1 MLLITDPEVKALI
14 AEALYWKRA
23 YKESGRSDD
32 FSLGGYAALKRA
44 VMLLTDIDI
53 EMIDG
58 FFDEIDEDFALE
70 TQSMLENL
78 LSEQKTT
85 SSGEK

>member
-23 YKESGRSDD
+23 YKESGSNDD

-70 TQSMLENL
+70 MQSMLKKP
-78 LSEQKTT
+78 SFGAKIDPKT
-85 SSGEK
+85 